1 MITPFRP
8 TGHREEPIMNHALL
22 ASACLLVLLA
32 TTSGCSRYYWS
43 KPGAT
48 AEQFTG
54 DNREC
59 VQQAAASL
67 PPGAAVEA
75 VEQVYRACLNG
86 RGYVRDKQI
95 DPPPLGSYRG
105 IESSEAF
112 AAAARAGQAPRQ
124 SFEQQLAQLDDLKA
138 RGRITD
144 DEYATMRRRLV
155 EGATPAALTPAPA
168 VTAAPPP
175 LAGRWYGRTG
185 SILDIRTSDGRQ
197 LEWDWEISGDRG
209 TSRATGTGSATGSQV
224 SLTGRLAAA
233 SSLGARPTLVFSL
246 AWDGA
251 VLRGT
256 SRGSNNLPVNVEF
269 TRDRP

>member
-1 MITPFRP
+1 
-8 TGHREEPIMNHALL
+8 MNRALL
-22 ASACLLVLLA
+22 ASACLLGLLA
-32 TTSGCSRYYWS
+32 ATSGCSRYYWS

-48 AEQFTG
+48 GEQFTR

-59 VQQAAASL
+59 VQQAAGTL
-67 PPGAAVEA
+67 PAGAAVQA
-75 VEQVYRACLNG
+75 VEQFYRACLNG
-86 RGYVRDKQI
+86 RGYVRDKQV

-105 IESSEAF
+105 VESSEEF
-112 AAAARAGQAPRQ
+112 AAAARAAGPRQ
-124 SFEQQLAQLDDLKA
+124 SFEQQLAQLDELKA

-168 VTAAPPP
+168 VTAPPP
-175 LAGRWYGRTG
+175 PSLAGRWYGRTG

-197 LEWDWEISGDRG
+197 LEWDWELAGDRG
-209 TSRATGTGSATGSQV
+209 TSRANGTGSATGSQV

-233 SSLGARPTLVFSL
+233 SSLGATPTLVFSL
-246 AWDGA
+246 TWDGA
-251 VLRGT
+251 VLRGI
-256 SRGSNNLPVNVEF
+256 SRGPNNLPVNVEF